1 LKKTYLCNEIS
12 KYEAMN
18 KRIKSFVCAF
28 KGIWKVISR
37 ETNMKIDL
45 LIAGIVIAVGFVL
58 PLSSTEWLFIIFAI
72 GMVLSA
78 EVFNTAIEYTCNM
91 IERRYNKNIGI
102 IKDISAGA
110 VLICAITAAVIGIM
124 IFLPHFINLFFAN
137 EAF

>member
-1 LKKTYLCNEIS
+1 MKKTYLCNEIS

-37 ETNMKIDL
+37 ETNMNIDL
-45 LIAGIVIAVGFVL
+45 LIACIVIAVGFASHYHL
-58 PLSSTEWLFIIFAI
+58 PNGCSIIFAI

-78 EVFNTAIEYTCNM
+78 EVFNTAIERTCNM
-91 IERRYNKNIGI
+91 IERRYNKNIGT